1 MTETDAD
8 LVFFP
13 WIRRGASA
21 ALLTPDTNGPGM
33 PGLTTAT
40 ASVEINSD
48 SARTAST
55 PVTVMGPGHVTG
67 LDRRQIVRMDPAPG
81 AVAFESNYFP
91 LIEFDEPALPWLFT
105 PAGASAEG
113 HLRPWLCLV
122 VVRQQDGVRLDP
134 PQSGGQAVLSIGGA
148 AKPGDELPDLTDS
161 WAWAHGQ
168 LTAKTT
174 DDLAGILASD
184 PARSVARL
192 VCPRVMQ
199 PDTSYLACVVPT
211 FELGRKA
218 GLGDDITSADEAK
231 LEPAWTQGASSVELP
246 VYHSWTFSTGAG
258 GDFQS
263 LALLLRARPL
273 PGGIGEIEI
282 DVGESGLLSGV
293 PANTKLP
300 LRGALQPVGT
310 ASRSWSEPG
319 LQATWELALTPV
331 LNAPAQVSAEED
343 PLLAPPLYGAAQAGL
358 DSIAPNQPARWFEQL
373 NLSPAN
379 RAVARL
385 GTMVVQQRQDEL
397 MASAWDQAAELRRVN
412 QLLRQNQLGERVAT
426 SMHTRHIE
434 QMDPE
439 VGLQV
444 LAPARARMVRT
455 STALAEQFAGTGLAP
470 TVFSTALRRVARP
483 RGGLN
488 RRLRRVSPTPVKLS
502 TSLLGQLQPLKII
515 GRIVAGGRDTGPVT
529 LERVAQG
536 FGFDVTWGE
545 ATEAEINGMPK
556 RPFFAFVPMGEPVP
570 MGSGPGEPP
579 DPLPPF
585 PTSPLGPSH
594 GVLTEHAQPQPQP
607 GQPGHPGPP
616 EPPVDPNP
624 DPVHPT
630 HPHPHPHPPG
640 GLKVD
645 SAAAK
650 LFREVAAEH
659 MARFNPPR
667 AIKSVQML
675 DGALETVFAEVKA
688 RTRPR
693 ETFAQ
698 RARATF
704 TIPGPTRPDDS
715 ALDQVGLSPYFPQPM
730 VEPLTEVAQR
740 LVLPGLE
747 LVPPNTVVPLETN
760 TTFVQSY
767 LVGLNT
773 EMGREL
779 LWRDY
784 PADLRA
790 TYFDRFWDASSSP
803 GRAPDIDD
811 LATWGSRSLGVA
823 AADEDF
829 VLLVRSELLRR
840 YPDAI
845 IYATKGTE
853 ERHPIFSGG
862 FAPDVRFFGFDIDA
876 ADIGD
881 WNIVIQ
887 EHPSAPRF
895 GVEVDTDTGT
905 ATHVAPAAADAALTA
920 EAVRQL
926 PVRITIP
933 ATVLMRSE

>member
-1 MTETDAD
+1 MRKGICGPGCVSWSCASRTAYG
-8 LVFFP
+8 
-13 WIRRGASA
+13 WIRRS
-21 ALLTPDTNGPGM
+21 
-33 PGLTTAT
+33 
-40 ASVEINSD
+40 
-48 SARTAST
+48 
-55 PVTVMGPGHVTG
+55 
-67 LDRRQIVRMDPAPG
+67 PG
-81 AVAFESNYFP
+81 A
-91 LIEFDEPALPWLFT
+91 
-105 PAGASAEG
+105 
-113 HLRPWLCLV
+113 RPCC
-122 VVRQQDGVRLDP
+122 
-134 PQSGGQAVLSIGGA
+134 SIGGP
-148 AKPGDELPDLTDS
+148 AKPDAELPDLTDS

-168 LTAKTT
+168 LTAKTS

-218 GLGDDITSADEAK
+218 GLGDDITTADEEK
-231 LEPAWTQGASSVELP
+231 LEPAWKPGGSSVELP

-273 PGGIGEIEI
+273 PDGIGEIEI
-282 DVGESGLLSGV
+282 DVGESGLLSDV
-293 PANTKLP
+293 PATTKLP

-310 ASRSWSEPG
+310 APRSWSDPG
-319 LQATWELALTPV
+319 LQATWEQALTPV
-331 LNAPAQVSAEED
+331 LNAPAQVTAEED

-358 DSIAPNQPARWFEQL
+358 DSIEAAQPSRWFEQL
-373 NLSPAN
+373 NLSPVN

-426 SMHTRHIE
+426 SLHTRHIE

-455 STALAEQFAGTGLAP
+455 STALAEQFAGTGLSP

-488 RRLRRVSPTPVKLS
+488 RRLRRVSTTPVKL
-502 TSLLGQLQPLKII
+502 TTRLLVQLQPLQVMS
-515 GRIVAGGRDTGPVT
+515 RILPGAGDTGPVT

-545 ATEAEINGMPK
+545 ATESEIKGMPK
-556 RPFFAFVPMGEPVP
+556 RRFFAFVPMGEPVP
-570 MGSGPGEPP
+570 MGPGPGEPP

-585 PTSPLGPSH
+585 PTFPLEPLP
-594 GVLTEHAQPQPQP
+594 GVLQPLDQPLQP
-607 GQPGHPGPP
+607 GEPGPPEPP

-624 DPVHPT
+624 DPIHPT
-630 HPHPHPHPPG
+630 HPHPHPHPPTG
-640 GLKVD
+640 FDLD
-645 SAAAK
+645 SAAAQ
-650 LFREVAAEH
+650 LFRKVAAEH

-675 DGALETVFAEVKA
+675 DGALEAVFNEVKE
-688 RTRPR
+688 RTRPS
-693 ETFAQ
+693 ETFAL
-698 RARATF
+698 RARASF
-704 TIPGPTRPDDS
+704 TIPGPDRDNEA
-715 ALDQVGLSPYFPQPM
+715 ALDPVGLSPYFPQPM
-730 VEPLTEVAQR
+730 VEPLTEIAQR
-740 LVLPGLE
+740 LVVPGLE

-779 LWRDY
+779 LWRDF
-784 PADLRA
+784 PADLGA

-811 LATWGSRSLGVA
+811 LASWGSRPLGVS

-845 IYATKGTE
+845 IYAVKGAE

-895 GVEVDTDTGT
+895 GIEVDTDTGT
-905 ATHVAPAAADAALTA
+905 ATHVAPAGGDAALTA